1 MHFQQVL
8 INILDPLQKGKLTK
22 YDAPKPHVDPCSPRR
37 SITPPYV
44 CAGLS
49 DVAKAID
56 SIRNDGVS
64 FYYKLRRG
72 WKSPPQIGIKQELS
86 TWESLLCQ
94 GRNYRL

>member
-1 MHFQQVL
+1 MRFQQMR

-44 CAGLS
+44 CADLS

-64 FYYKLRRG
+64 FHYKPRRG
-72 WKSPPQIGIKQELS
+72 
-86 TWESLLCQ
+86 
-94 GRNYRL
+94 